1 MTPLLAAL
9 LQQQIS
15 PPNDPLGMF
24 PPAASH
30 NAGYSDWVFYF
41 IFWTCL
47 VVLVLVCV
55 ATIWFAI
62 QYRRS
67 KVGLMP
73 QDSPHHSTTLE
84 IVWSVVPS
92 FFLVAMF
99 WYGFKDYEDRRNI
112 PEDSYE
118 IQTRGQKWSWT
129 FTYPNGHETNEL
141 HVPPGT
147 PVRLRIE
154 SSDVLHSVF
163 IPAFRVKMDAVPG
176 RYNWL
181 WFDANVPKGGQPE
194 IFPMYCTEYCGQQHS
209 QMDAKVVVH
218 ETRAAFDAWLAKES
232 DITNLPLEERGL
244 RVFRTAGCV
253 ACHNLDNPAPITG
266 PSFFQMWGTQRQLAD
281 GTSVTFDENYV
292 RESILNPNTKLSAGF
307 AANLMPANFAQTLND
322 DKISWLIA
330 LIKSKGP
337 PQ

>member
-1 MTPLLAAL
+1 MTLLLAAL

-47 VVLVLVCV
+47 VVLVGVCV
-55 ATIWFAI
+55 ATIWLAVK
-62 QYRRS
+62 YRRS
-67 KVGLMP
+67 KVGMIP

-112 PEDSYE
+112 PADSYE
-118 IQTRGQKWSWT
+118 ILTRGQKWAWS
-129 FTYPNGHETNEL
+129 FAYPNGYESTEL
-141 HVPPGT
+141 HVPPNEA
-147 PVRLRIE
+147 VRIRLE
-154 SSDVLHSVF
+154 SVDVLHSFFV
-163 IPAFRVKMDAVPG
+163 PAFRVKLDAVPG
-176 RYNWL
+176 RYNWV
-181 WFDANVPKGGQPE
+181 WFDAITPGTYPL
-194 IFPMYCTEYCGQQHS
+194 YCAEYCGQQHS
-209 QMDAKVVVH
+209 QMDAKVIVH
-218 ETRAAFDAWLAKES
+218 ESRAEFDAWLAKES
-232 DITNLPLEERGL
+232 DWSRLTPEQAGEK
-244 RVFRTAGCV
+244 VYMVAGCV
-253 ACHNLDNPAPITG
+253 ACHSLTGGTGTG
-266 PSFFQMWGTQRQLAD
+266 PSFAGLWGTQRALAD

-292 RESILNPNTKLSAGF
+292 RESILNPNAKLSAGF
-307 AANLMPANFAQTLND
+307 APNLMPANFAQTLND

-337 PQ
+337 AQ